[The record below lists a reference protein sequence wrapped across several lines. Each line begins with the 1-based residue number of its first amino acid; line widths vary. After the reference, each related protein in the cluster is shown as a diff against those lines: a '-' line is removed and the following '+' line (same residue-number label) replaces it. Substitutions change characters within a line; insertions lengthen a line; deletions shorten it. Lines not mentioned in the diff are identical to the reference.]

1 MSTVPT
7 PPAESVSTRHAAIF
21 FVVALAAVCAVHYTS
36 IPLTIWEYDEP
47 LFAMAVEKY
56 EPLIHQPPP
65 PGYPL
70 YIGFTKLLMPVT
82 GHVPF
87 RALLAVSAGA
97 TLIGFLAF
105 FAAFRAVTRT
115 TRTGTFGA
123 FLFYFSPAM
132 LLHATLPQSDSGALA
147 LFAFA
152 IWLTV
157 RAVDD
162 PTTVNAT
169 LMALVCAVTIGWRLQ
184 FCIAVVPMFLVAVM
198 VMRGWRERFI
208 ALQWFAIGCA
218 AWLIPLVILT
228 GGPELFWKWMS
239 GQAAYFAEHDAD
251 LSRSGRSFG
260 QIALRF
266 IAHPW
271 GPKFLAGP
279 VLLLA
284 LLGCID
290 AFRRRARAIAPI
302 VAMIAIYL
310 GFALV
315 MMDPADGVRYA
326 LPSVPGVALLA
337 VMGLEWLRRVTR
349 GILVDWAVIA
359 LYAFGAYL
367 YVGPL
372 LRQRA
377 ATHSPPVA
385 AITFLRAIA
394 PRNAVILHD
403 MPLKPHA
410 IYLLRGYTR
419 TRVDEGLLRFGHRT
433 DIPLFELTDS
443 ATQAP
448 GAHVF
453 TWTTG
458 DAYNKLTRG
467 HYGAASIVPLPATQR
482 FQAVAGVS
490 PPERTADGSWRWIAD
505 QGVLLLPDLGHSHV
519 RLTFAT
525 PADYPFEQGV
535 FLMVSVNDTPA
546 ATVNVKRGA
555 RVPVELAIPPGR
567 AKITVL
573 PERYFIPAQIAGS
586 RSRDPRKLSV
596 MLVGLEQFG
605 IASAKAQQT
614 AAPAIAR

>member
-1 MSTVPT
+1 M
-7 PPAESVSTRHAAIF
+7 
-21 FVVALAAVCAVHYTS
+21 VCAIHYLS
-36 IPLTIWEYDEP
+36 IPLTLWEYDEP
-47 LFAMAVEKY
+47 LFIMAVEKY

-70 YIGFTKLLMPVT
+70 YIGLTKLILPLA
-82 GHVPF
+82 GYVPF
-87 RALLAVSAGA
+87 RALIAVSAGA

-105 FAAFRAVTRT
+105 FAAFRAAAGT
-115 TRTGTFGA
+115 TRTGVFGA
-123 FLFYFSPAM
+123 FLFYLSPAM
-132 LLHATLPQSDSGALA
+132 LMHATLPQSDSGALA
-147 LFAFA
+147 LFAIA

-157 RAVDD
+157 RAVEIER
-162 PTTVNAT
+162 PAAEAAGAPLI
-169 LMALVCAVTIGWRLQ
+169 LMAVACAATIGWRLQ
-184 FCIAVVPMFLVAVM
+184 FCIAVVPMFLVAVALL
-198 VMRGWRERFI
+198 RGWRERFI
-208 ALQWFAIGCA
+208 ALQWFAIACA

-251 LSRSGRSFG
+251 ISRSGRSFA

-271 GPKFLAGP
+271 GPKFLAAP

-284 LLGCID
+284 LFGVVD
-290 AFRRRARAIAPI
+290 AFRRRARAIAPV
-302 VAMIAIYL
+302 VAMIVVYL

-337 VMGLEWLRRVTR
+337 VMGLEWLRRLTR
-349 GILVDWAVIA
+349 GLLVDWALLG
-359 LYAFGAYL
+359 LYAFGAYF

-377 ATHSPPVA
+377 ATPSPPVA
-385 AITFLRAIA
+385 AITYLRAIA

-410 IYLLRGYTR
+410 IYMLRGYTR

-443 ATQAP
+443 ATQTP

-453 TWTTG
+453 TWQTG
-458 DAYNKLTRG
+458 DAYHKLTRG
-467 HYGAASIVPLPATQR
+467 HYGAASIVPLPPTQR

-490 PPERTADGSWRWIAD
+490 PPERTATGSWRWIAD
-505 QGVLLLPDLGHSHV
+505 QGVILLPDLGATHV

-525 PADYPFEQGV
+525 PGDYPFDGILLTV
-535 FLMVSVNDTPA
+535 FVNDV
-546 ATVNVKRGA
+546 ATTRVAVKRGA
-555 RVPVELAIPPGR
+555 TVPIELAIPTGR
-567 AKITVL
+567 AKIRIL
-573 PERYFIPAQIAGS
+573 PERHFIPAKLPGS
-586 RSRDPRKLSV
+586 QSRDPRKLSV
-596 MLVGLEQFG
+596 MLVGLEQF
-605 IASAKAQQT
+605 SAAATQT
-614 AAPAIAR
+614 AAQASAR